1 MFLIKVMHG
10 TETQIH
16 YGMGLFYILMGFGE
30 FALDYTSSEYI
41 KEVKG
46 RGGKFRKSYLSINGN
61 W

>member
-1 MFLIKVMHG
+1 MHG